1 MLEEI
6 RESSKSSFAQTIL
19 KKIEE
24 RFAITTTTGELDYLI
39 SVLRRKS
46 YIKNN
51 GRKIDSIE
59 IQILIN
65 EFIFNLAREMDIK
78 YYLNSD
84 LFDLLENHLKL
95 LIYRLSLNDSV
106 TNVLFDE
113 IYQSYPEMFEIVK
126 RNLHKIE
133 EYLEVEIQQ
142 NELSFI
148 VMYVMAIV
156 ENSNH
161 TQSKGQIRLRIVCNS
176 GSGTAQLIKV
186 KLLSA
191 FPQIDVISVDSSH
204 VLQKIQP
211 EDQDLIVTTVPLQF
225 DQSPV
230 VLVNPILT
238 EQDIIRIQKVLY
250 KIKPRHFIDQEYL
263 LTKEEAMIEDFLL
276 IIQKYLDAGEYQS
289 FLGDLESFNQLNERL
304 STETQEINRLTA
316 ILTIDRIALDQQ
328 CDSWQAA
335 VEKAG
340 NLLLQDKLITQEYI
354 DAMIQMVV
362 EFDSYI
368 VISPGVAIPHAEFSH
383 GAKKIGASFIR
394 LAEPVSFNHQK
405 NDPVK
410 YVIAFSLPEGVSIG
424 TCLYYFTEILA
435 TEDFISV
442 MDQCQSEEAIMNQLR
457 KLEDKVMGFPYE

>member
-1 MLEEI
+1 
-6 RESSKSSFAQTIL
+6 
-19 KKIEE
+19 
-24 RFAITTTTGELDYLI
+24 
-39 SVLRRKS
+39 
-46 YIKNN
+46 
-51 GRKIDSIE
+51 
-59 IQILIN
+59 
-65 EFIFNLAREMDIK
+65 
-78 YYLNSD
+78 
-84 LFDLLENHLKL
+84 
-95 LIYRLSLNDSV
+95 
-106 TNVLFDE
+106 
-113 IYQSYPEMFEIVK
+113 
-126 RNLHKIE
+126 
-133 EYLEVEIQQ
+133 
-142 NELSFI
+142 
-148 VMYVMAIV
+148 MYVMAIV

-263 LTKEEAMIEDFLL
+263 LTKEEAMIEDFLP

-328 CDSWQAA
+328 CNSWQAA

>member
-1 MLEEI
+1 MSLF
-6 RESSKSSFAQTIL
+6 ST
-19 KKIEE
+19 
-24 RFAITTTTGELDYLI
+24 Y
-39 SVLRRKS
+39 
-46 YIKNN
+46 
-51 GRKIDSIE
+51 
-59 IQILIN
+59 
-65 EFIFNLAREMDIK
+65 REMDIK

-142 NELSFI
+142 NELLYR
-148 VMYVMAIV
+148 YVCDGNCRKQQPYAIKRTD
-156 ENSNH
+156 SATH
-161 TQSKGQIRLRIVCNS
+161 CMQLWQRH
-176 GSGTAQLIKV
+176 AQLIKV

-263 LTKEEAMIEDFLL
+263 LTKEEAMIEDFLP

-362 EFDSYI
+362 SSI
-368 VISPGVAIPHAEFSH
+368 LIL
-383 GAKKIGASFIR
+383 SFHR
-394 LAEPVSFNHQK
+394 EWRFLMPNFPMGPK
-405 NDPVK
+405 N
-410 YVIAFSLPEGVSIG
+410 
-424 TCLYYFTEILA
+424 
-435 TEDFISV
+435 
-442 MDQCQSEEAIMNQLR
+442 R
-457 KLEDKVMGFPYE
+457 R

>member
-1 MLEEI
+1 
-6 RESSKSSFAQTIL
+6 
-19 KKIEE
+19 
-24 RFAITTTTGELDYLI
+24 
-39 SVLRRKS
+39 
-46 YIKNN
+46 
-51 GRKIDSIE
+51 
-59 IQILIN
+59 
-65 EFIFNLAREMDIK
+65 MDIK

-161 TQSKGQIRLRIVCNS
+161 TQSKGQVRLRIVCNS

-263 LTKEEAMIEDFLL
+263 LTKEEAMIEDFLP

-328 CDSWQAA
+328 CNSWQAA

-383 GAKKIGASFIR
+383 GAKKSALVLFG
-394 LAEPVSFNHQK
+394 
-405 NDPVK
+405 
-410 YVIAFSLPEGVSIG
+410 
-424 TCLYYFTEILA
+424 
-435 TEDFISV
+435 
-442 MDQCQSEEAIMNQLR
+442 
-457 KLEDKVMGFPYE
+457 